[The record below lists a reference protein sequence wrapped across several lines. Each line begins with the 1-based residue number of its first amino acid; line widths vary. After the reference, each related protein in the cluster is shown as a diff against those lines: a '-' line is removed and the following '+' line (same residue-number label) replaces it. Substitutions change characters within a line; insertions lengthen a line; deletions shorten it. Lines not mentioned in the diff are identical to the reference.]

1 MFNYL
6 KFSSMITIKSV
17 VRVASFEFE
26 NEGFKGNGEARIDD
40 NNVIKQVNGTLYKN
54 GAYAGSFSSDNGV
67 EGGKLKFSINGVT
80 PEDLAQAAELV
91 NNILEE
97 LKSKYTV

>member
-1 MFNYL
+1 
-6 KFSSMITIKSV
+6 MITIKSV

-40 NNVIKQVNGTLYKN
+40 QNTIKQVNGTLYKN
-54 GAYAGSFSSDNGV
+54 GAYAGSFSSNNMIAG
-67 EGGKLKFSINGVT
+67 EELKFNINGVAS
-80 PEDLAQAAELV
+80 EDLAQAAELV

>member
-1 MFNYL
+1 
-6 KFSSMITIKSV
+6 MITIKSV

-40 NNVIKQVNGTLYKN
+40 QNTIKQVNGPLYKN
-54 GAYAGSFSSDNGV
+54 GAYAGSFSSNNMID
-67 EGGKLKFSINGVT
+67 GKELKFNINGIAS
-80 PEDLAQAAELV
+80 EDLAQAAELV

-97 LKSKYTV
+97 LRAKYTV